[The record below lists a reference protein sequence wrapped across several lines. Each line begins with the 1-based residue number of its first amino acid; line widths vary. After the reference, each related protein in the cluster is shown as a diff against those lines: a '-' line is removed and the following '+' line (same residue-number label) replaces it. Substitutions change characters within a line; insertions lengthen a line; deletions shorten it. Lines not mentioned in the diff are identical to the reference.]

1 MPGPTISQCFA
12 EDHDHLDALFAS
24 FQTQKYTDYGKAKE
38 AFKEFKSGLE
48 RHIVWEEQ
56 LLFPLWEEKS
66 GMTQSGPTFVM
77 RGEHRHIGERL
88 EAIHRKVQNED
99 PDTGVE
105 EQALIVLLSAHNMKE
120 ERVLYPSID
129 KLATDEERDELYGK
143 MKAMPEDQYKVFC
156 WHEHD

>member
-1 MPGPTISQCFA
+1 MPGPTISQVFA
-12 EDHDHLDALFAS
+12 EDHDQLDSLFAT
-24 FQTQKYTDYGKAKE
+24 FQTKKHTDFGKAKE
-38 AFKEFKSGLE
+38 AFREFKSGLE
-48 RHIVWEEQ
+48 RHIAWEEQ

-66 GMTQSGPTFVM
+66 GMMLSGPSFVM

-88 EAIHRKVQNED
+88 EAIHQKVQNED

-105 EQALIVLLSAHNMKE
+105 EEALVALLSAHNMKE

-143 MKAMPEDQYKVFC
+143 MKAMAEDQYKLYC
-156 WHEHD
+156 WNEPS

>member
-1 MPGPTISQCFA
+1 MPGPTISTFFA
-12 EDHDHLDALFAS
+12 EDHHRLDALFES
-24 FQTQKYTDYGKAKE
+24 FQSQKYTDYGKAKD
-38 AFKEFKSGLE
+38 AFREFKSGLE

-56 LLFPLWEEKS
+56 LLFPLWEEKT
-66 GMTQSGPTFVM
+66 GMADSGPTFVM

-88 EAIHRKVQNED
+88 EAILRKVQNED

-129 KLATDEERDELYGK
+129 KVTTDEERDELYGK
-143 MKAMPEDQYKVFC
+143 MKAMPEDQYKAFC